1 MSQAK
6 LKSFVCAFDTSVD
19 VHISHFYNLEQ
30 QISVAIENEDELHIV
45 RLDHEI
51 KECWI
56 TLLETVPAD
65 KDDALAL
72 IEFFLDQ
79 LCNNVGLGQLS
90 SQARERIIFLAKTS

>member
-6 LKSFVCAFDTSVD
+6 LKPVVCAFDTFIN
-19 VHISHFYNLEQ
+19 VHISHFYHLEQ
-30 QISVAIENEDELHIV
+30 QIRNAIDSEDEPQII

-51 KECWI
+51 KECWQ

-79 LCNNVGLGQLS
+79 LCSNVGLGQLS
-90 SQARERIIFLAKTS
+90 SQAKERIIFLAQIS